1 MFHWRC
7 AQWGAHEKFT
17 RGWAPPQVTDATMG
31 VLAGVTTLRALSTGF
46 TKVSDVGVAA
56 LARLPSLA
64 ALALYAETVTNAALQ
79 AAASLHALTS
89 LSLSNCYEARARAA
103 ALSPVAAPSR
113 YRFLISGRCAWQ
125 RRMLAASV
133 AARADLAPAV
143 LLLRGVWRFC
153 GSPACSQQDG
163 PRLLRC
169 PARQRAA
176 ARQRGGPRRAP
187 RGRSPADRRPARAAR

>member
-1 MFHWRC
+1 
-7 AQWGAHEKFT
+7 
-17 RGWAPPQVTDATMG
+17 MG

-103 ALSPVAAPSR
+103 AACPVAA
-113 YRFLISGRCAWQ
+113 LMCQ
-125 RRMLAASV
+125 RL
-133 AARADLAPAV
+133 PAV
-143 LLLRGVWRFC
+143 GLLC
-153 GSPACSQQDG
+153 GPAW
-163 PRLLRC
+163 
-169 PARQRAA
+169 
-176 ARQRGGPRRAP
+176 
-187 RGRSPADRRPARAAR
+187 